1 MKRRRREP
9 RRLGAVEITFHA
21 VDSYLSRYPG
31 SCVHTAR
38 ADLVK
43 ICAKAVYGGR
53 YPTGAEY
60 YIHDGLRLVVFR
72 IARRPP
78 ILLTVIEEKS

>member
-1 MKRRRREP
+1 VKRRRHEP

-21 VDSYLSRYPG
+21 VDSYLTRHPG
-31 SCVHTAR
+31 SNVHTAR

-53 YPTGAEY
+53 YPTGAQY
-60 YIHDGLRLVVFR
+60 YTHDGLRLVVFP
-72 IARRPP
+72 IARRLP
-78 ILLTVIEEKS
+78 ILLTVVEEK